1 MKDFVQTICSRRI
14 LLACAA
20 VSLGT
25 ACSAGRANTAND
37 VLTHSSNDENDQYTE
52 EEIAAMQQAAST
64 YLADSNL
71 AAICFTKQF
80 DDSIGV
86 ALRINKFES
95 EDSEKGALTG
105 PSAHHEDHING
116 EIAAVVSGLD
126 TLEGETIYVL
136 RNGKVVRVAGE
147 EEVKPV
153 GVYQV
158 IFRSLLDDTA
168 AAEIR
173 DQVELATTEG
183 KMLFTRCAF
192 GDGLAD

>member
-1 MKDFVQTICSRRI
+1 
-14 LLACAA
+14 
-20 VSLGT
+20 
-25 ACSAGRANTAND
+25 
-37 VLTHSSNDENDQYTE
+37 
-52 EEIAAMQQAAST
+52 
-64 YLADSNL
+64 
-71 AAICFTKQF
+71 
-80 DDSIGV
+80 
-86 ALRINKFES
+86 
-95 EDSEKGALTG
+95 
-105 PSAHHEDHING
+105 
-116 EIAAVVSGLD
+116 VSGLD